1 MGGGFIRR
9 PLLKERIMIVLKK
22 GNHYEHTTMPDKAAK
37 MMQDGF
43 EIVKGKSLLSKEKNN
58 LKQRKSLLRKN
69 NKTGLVHG
77 SSQP

>member
-1 MGGGFIRR
+1 LGGGFIRR

-43 EIVKGKSLLSKEKNN
+43 EIVKGKGLLSKEK
-58 LKQRKSLLRKN
+58 KQPKTAKKSIK
-69 NKTGLVHG
+69 KK
-77 SSQP
+77 